1 MLKKLFNDQGGQTFF
16 ELLFALPF
24 IFFMLYLSF
33 EFGALLYNK
42 AIINYSSGVTAVK
55 AATKGEFS
63 VDIRRSQADF
73 IENWT
78 IGGKDYGYVVTE
90 VNEPSKPSED
100 TVYVYGTDFNDTIQ
114 RGGNISG
121 YVIYPIKFK
130 IPVLDKLGTAV
141 VEDSPLIMKSHFDIP
156 SEVFF
161 E

>member
-1 MLKKLFNDQGGQTFF
+1 MLKKLYKDQGGQTFF

-33 EFGALLYNK
+33 EFGAMLYNK
-42 AIINYSSGVTAVK
+42 AIINYSSGVAAVR
-55 AATKGEFS
+55 AATNGQFTT
-63 VDIRRSQADF
+63 DIRRSQADF

-90 VNEPSKPSED
+90 ENGPSEPSED
-100 TVYVYGTDFNDTIQ
+100 TVYIYGTDSNDTIQ
-114 RGGNISG
+114 RGSNISG

-130 IPVLDKLGTAV
+130 IPLFDKLGTAV